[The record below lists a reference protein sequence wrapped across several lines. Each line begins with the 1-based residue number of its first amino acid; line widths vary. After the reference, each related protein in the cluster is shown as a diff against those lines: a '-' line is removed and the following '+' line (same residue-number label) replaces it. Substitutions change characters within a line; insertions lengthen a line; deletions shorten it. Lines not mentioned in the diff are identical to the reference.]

1 MIEVLRI
8 IDIIVNVEVS
18 FVVLD
23 ILVFDVGWF

>member
-23 ILVFDVGWF
+23 IMVFDVGWF